1 MVNIRSNDS
10 PNGSESPRVEI
21 GEIDTRAPFQSVRAA
36 VSLFGEVATKGKP
49 AIRRNKSSSEN
60 VLDKETQL
68 LLVQRETNKFKQV
81 LEITEITKAK
91 ALGELDK
98 AKKTVQELTAKLNK
112 ALDSKQLA
120 MEATESVR
128 NKATHLERVK
138 SQNEA
143 GIAAWKKELCTTR
156 DQYREAA
163 AELDAAKQ
171 ELAKMRQDF
180 DSALEAKTTAFQ
192 HAAEARRSAKINL
205 ERASELSDQIGMMR
219 GSLEHLKA
227 TSGQAQVEQAKIVEE
242 KEARLQA
249 YKISKEEAE
258 RKITCLKEELIN
270 PQEVKV
276 LESRLADMTEEIE
289 AVQEE
294 MKRMHVSD
302 MDSAKSIMMDID
314 RAARALQKVA
324 DEEISCR
331 NLIASL
337 GKELENAKKERMWLE
352 EQEGEIESAAM
363 HLQSELQ
370 NSKSKLMEIP
380 TRGDAS
386 GATHQERTSKMMGN
400 SQSKAEDDEADAE
413 EIRRAVEELKR
424 EAEKHR
430 AAEQEA
436 KRQLELALE
445 EAKARKNSEKAML
458 ERMKSMSAKIDAVDP
473 SVSPARGWIKMP
485 LQHFESM
492 SRKVEESDNLAEMK
506 LAAANFQMEA
516 VTVKKS
522 ETENRVD
529 AILKEIEEIK
539 AATELALKQ
548 AEMAEAAKTAIE
560 GELTKRRKNAHEAD
574 TSSIFED

>member
-1 MVNIRSNDS
+1 MVNIRSKDS

-21 GEIDTRAPFQSVRAA
+21 GEIDTRAPFQSVMAA
-36 VSLFGEVATKGKP
+36 VSLFGEVATKGRP
-49 AIRRNKSSSEN
+49 SIRRNKSSSEN

-68 LLVQRETNKFKQV
+68 LLAQRETNKFKQV

-98 AKKTVQELTAKLNK
+98 AKRTVQELTAKLNK
-112 ALDSKQLA
+112 ALDSKKQA
-120 MEATESVR
+120 MEAAESVR
-128 NKATHLERVK
+128 DKATHLERVK

-143 GIAAWKKELCTTR
+143 GITAWKKELCTTR

-180 DSALEAKTTAFQ
+180 DSALEAKTAAFQ

-258 RKITCLKEELIN
+258 RKIACLKEELIN
-270 PQEVKV
+270 SQEVKV

-289 AVQEE
+289 AVKEE
-294 MKRMHVSD
+294 MKRVHMSD
-302 MDSAKSIMMDID
+302 MDSAKSIMMDLD
-314 RAARALQKVA
+314 HAARALQNVA
-324 DEEISCR
+324 HEEISYR

-337 GKELENAKKERMWLE
+337 GKELENAKKEHVWLE
-352 EQEGEIESAAM
+352 DQEREIESSVM

-380 TRGDAS
+380 MRGDAS
-386 GATHQERTSKMMGN
+386 ATTHQETTCTMIN
-400 SQSKAEDDEADAE
+400 SQGKAEEDKADAE
-413 EIRRAVEELKR
+413 KIRRAVEELKR
-424 EAEKHR
+424 DAEIHR

-436 KRQLELALE
+436 KRRLELALE
-445 EAKARKNSEKAML
+445 EAKAKKTSERAAL
-458 ERMKSMSAKIDAVDP
+458 ERMKSMSAKIDAADP

-516 VTVKKS
+516 VSVKKS

-529 AILKEIEEIK
+529 AILKVIEEIK

-548 AEMAEAAKTAIE
+548 AEMEEAAKMAIE
-560 GELTKRRKNAHEAD
+560 GELTKRRQNQHEAE